1 MLTPSTE
8 QEHTKM
14 AKSAYDFESQVQGIP
29 CKVKVTYATKYIP
42 ESWNGP
48 AEGGEF
54 EFELLDRKGYRA
66 KWLEAKVTEADVDRL
81 EQKYEDYLKAQLG
94 DY

>member
-1 MLTPSTE
+1 MSK
-8 QEHTKM
+8 Q
-14 AKSAYDFESQVQGIP
+14 AYDFESQVAGIP
-29 CKVKVTYATKYIP
+29 CKVRVIYHTPYVPASY
-42 ESWNGP
+42 NGP
-48 AEGGEF
+48 DEDGEF

-81 EQKYEDYLKAQLG
+81 EKEYLDWLEDVVG

>member
-1 MLTPSTE
+1 
-8 QEHTKM
+8 M
-14 AKSAYDFESQVQGIP
+14 AKQKYDFESHVQGIP
-29 CKVKVTYATKYIP
+29 CKVRVTYATPYIP

-48 AEGGEF
+48 AEGGDF

-81 EQKYEDYLKAQLG
+81 EKEYLAWLEDVVG
-94 DY
+94 EC

>member
-1 MLTPSTE
+1 
-8 QEHTKM
+8 M
-14 AKSAYDFESQVQGIP
+14 AKLAYDFESKVAGIP
-29 CKVKVTYATKYIP
+29 CKVRVTYYTPYVPASY
-42 ESWNGP
+42 NGP
-48 AEGGEF
+48 AEGGDF

-81 EQKYEDYLKAQLG
+81 EKEYEDYLKAQLE